1 VCTLPE
7 DWTKWLTE
15 EERKVLL
22 RAEKLLERIAIETL
36 GRPWYRRSP
45 ARAKAVVSAYHAL
58 AASRAL
64 VKEKDAALEGYIAA
78 DTALGPDLTD
88 EDVSRIRDINLAR
101 GSAALALTEADI
113 AGLEAKS

>member
-1 VCTLPE
+1 MTDDELVI
-7 DWTKWLTE
+7 
-15 EERKVLL
+15 EREMRLE
-22 RAEKLLERIAIETL
+22 AEAQRESADQWAATMRMERDAME
-36 GRPWYRRSP
+36 RERD
-45 ARAKAVVSAYHAL
+45 
-58 AASRAL
+58 ASRAL

>member
-1 VCTLPE
+1 MPE
-7 DWTKWLTE
+7 HWTKWLTE

-22 RAEKLLERIAIETL
+22 RAEKVLKRTERETL
-36 GRPWYRRSP
+36 RSPWYRRSP
-45 ARAKAVVSAYHAL
+45 ARAKAIVSAYHAL

-64 VKEKDAALEGYIAA
+64 VAEKDKALEGYIAA